1 MCISITVLGEADDEE
16 ITYRNTAK
24 ENNLICVSGDLGAAY
39 MGLQLLEREKV
50 VFQENQSSQPDFSG
64 YEYILERQLKP
75 EARQDIVRLLKE
87 KGIKPTAMM
96 DVSDGLSS
104 EVLHICHDSG
114 LGCKIYEDKLPIDYQ
129 TYKMAEELNMN
140 ATVCALSGGE
150 DYELLFTAPLED
162 FEKLSAMEGI
172 SIIGHTCAKSEGYNL
187 ITKDGNSFEL
197 KAQGWVNFNPDNQ
210 Q

>member
-1 MCISITVLGEADDEE
+1 M
-16 ITYRNTAK
+16 
-24 ENNLICVSGDLGAAY
+24 
-39 MGLQLLEREKV
+39 

-150 DYELLFTAPLED
+150 DYELLNCCLPPRWKISRNYPPWKESASSGIPAP
-162 FEKLSAMEGI
+162 K
-172 SIIGHTCAKSEGYNL
+172 AKD
-187 ITKDGNSFEL
+187 IT
-197 KAQGWVNFNPDNQ
+197 
-210 Q
+210 